1 MKFRTVVFILAIVML
16 ASMPV
21 FAQAPGSTVANS
33 NAIKTVGLA
42 LGRGL
47 AAGLG
52 GMGQGRATAS
62 ATEAMAR
69 NPGNTAAIRT
79 ALIIG
84 LALIELLALYMFV
97 FVLQGG
103 VK

>member
-1 MKFRTVVFILAIVML
+1 MRFRMVLMVLAIVLL

-21 FAQAPGSTVANS
+21 FAQAPGATDQSGL
-33 NAIKTVGLA
+33 KTIGLGLGLGLA
-42 LGRGL
+42 GGL
-47 AAGLG
+47 CGI
-52 GMGQGRATAS
+52 GQGKATAG

-84 LALIELLALYMFV
+84 LALIESLALYMFV

-103 VK
+103 VSK